1 MNSYHKNHPDPDIRR
16 KYQEWLTASRHCAAI
31 GSGHSSADAHTEALR
46 KVKEQ
51 RKTASVILASLGGQ
65 SVKGSKF
72 GGKVTAKQARKHS
85 RAMQRTGGQ
94 RGS

>member
-1 MNSYHKNHPDPDIRR
+1 MNSYHKNHPDPDIRKKYAEWEKAYYASNATSGGHGSAEAEAEVRR
-16 KYQEWLTASRHCAAI
+16 KKNIA
-31 GSGHSSADAHTEALR
+31 R
-46 KVKEQ
+46 K
-51 RKTASVILASLGGQ
+51 SVGLLLKSLGGQ